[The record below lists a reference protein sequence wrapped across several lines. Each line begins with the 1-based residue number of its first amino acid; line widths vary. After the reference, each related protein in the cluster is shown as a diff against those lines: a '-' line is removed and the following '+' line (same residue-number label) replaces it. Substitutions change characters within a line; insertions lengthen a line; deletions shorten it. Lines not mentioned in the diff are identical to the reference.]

1 MARAKKASR
10 RRYRRFNYSRWYR
23 RRRYR
28 RRYPKRS
35 GRRFP
40 KGTEVKSVTK
50 VVNFQQQIGVVSGA
64 NLITYKP
71 GFCTIIGG
79 SDNNSAFNLAITK
92 GAESYQRVGTKIE
105 PVKLRIS
112 GSLTLTT
119 SSDGQVNSA
128 PNFWQVRCIVYQV
141 KGGNAGFEPN
151 NGGYHQMAMTTA
163 DGTIGGSTLL
173 NVLMSY
179 YHQANDIQFTP
190 ENWLA
195 NNVLAK
201 IPLRRGIGGICKVLY
216 KKSFWVNSQKNPVK
230 QFRFITRKPA
240 RFVWPETTTNQGDA
254 NNNAAVVNNAVY
266 ILWMFQPGAFR
277 AAITPDIN
285 LTYSVDLFYT
295 DK

>member
-10 RRYRRFNYSRWYR
+10 RRYRRFGYSRRSRW
-23 RRRYR
+23 RRYR

-40 KGTEVKSVTK
+40 KGTEVKSVSK
-50 VVNFQQQIGVVSGA
+50 LVNYSQQIGVVSGA

-71 GFCTIIGG
+71 GFCTMIGG
-79 SDNNSAFNLAITK
+79 SNNNAAYNISIVK
-92 GAESYQRVGTKIE
+92 GTESYQRVGTKIE
-105 PVKLRIS
+105 PIKLRIS

-119 SSDGQVNSA
+119 SNDGQVNSA

-141 KGGNAGFEPN
+141 KGGNSSFEPS
-151 NGGYHQMAMTTA
+151 NGNYHQMALTTA
-163 DGTIGGSTLL
+163 DGTLGGSTLL

-179 YHQANDIQFTP
+179 YFQANDIQFSA

-201 IPLRRGIGGICKVLY
+201 IPLRRGIGGICKILY

-240 RFVWPETTTNQGDA
+240 RLVWPEANNNVGDS
-254 NNNAAVVNNAVY
+254 NNNAAVVNNAIY

-277 AAITPDIN
+277 AAISPDIN